1 MSRKKARASRKA
13 VALQVKKASQ
23 RASTLVEA
31 LPYLQRFAD
40 QTVVIKYGGSA
51 MVEEHLKDSF
61 ATDVTLL
68 KQVGINP
75 VVVHG
80 GGPQIGKV
88 LHKVGKQAEFVQ
100 GMRVTD
106 SETMDIVEMV
116 LAGSVN
122 KEIVA
127 NINRAG
133 GKAVGLS
140 GKDGGLICARKLAV
154 KKHAPE
160 LDVPEIID
168 LGHVGEVKRINTR
181 ILEIL
186 EHDRFVPVI
195 APVGY
200 DIEGGQSYNINAD
213 LVASA
218 IARALGAVKLILLT
232 DVPGVLGADKRLVS
246 QITIDDAEAMIADGT
261 ITGGMLPKI
270 NCCLEAIRNGVAKAH
285 IIDGRVPHAVLLEIF
300 TDEGIG
306 TVVAAD

>member
-1 MSRKKARASRKA
+1 MMKHAEA
-13 VALQVKKASQ
+13 

-40 QTVVIKYGGSA
+40 QTIVIKYGGNA
-51 MVEEHLKDSF
+51 MVEEALKESF
-61 ATDVTLL
+61 ATDITLL

-75 VVVHG
+75 VVIHG

-88 LHKVGKQAEFVQ
+88 LAQVGKEAKFIE

-116 LAGSVN
+116 LAGRVN

-140 GKDGGLICARKLAV
+140 GKDGGLICADKMKV
-154 KKHAPE
+154 KRNAPE

-168 LGHVGEVKRINTR
+168 LGHVGQVRKIN
-181 ILEIL
+181 IEIL
-186 EHDRFVPVI
+186 NVLERDRFIPVI

-200 DIEGGQSYNINAD
+200 HKAEAQSYNINAD
-213 LVASA
+213 LVAGA
-218 IARALGAVKLILLT
+218 IAKALGAAKLILLT
-232 DVPGVLGADKRLVS
+232 DITGVLDAEKRLCS
-246 QITIDDAEAMIADGT
+246 QLSAAQAEAMMADGV
-261 ITGGMLPKI
+261 IAGGMIPKV
-270 NCCLEAIRNGVAKAH
+270 NCCLDAVRHGVSRAH
-285 IIDGRVPHAVLLEIF
+285 IIDGRVPHALLLEIL
-300 TDEGIG
+300 TDEGVG
-306 TVVAAD
+306 TVFSSE